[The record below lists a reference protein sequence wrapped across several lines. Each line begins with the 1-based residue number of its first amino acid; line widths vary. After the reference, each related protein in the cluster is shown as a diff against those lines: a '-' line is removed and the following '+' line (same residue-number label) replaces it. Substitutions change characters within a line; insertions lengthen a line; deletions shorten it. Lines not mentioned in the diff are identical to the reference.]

1 MNLYNKWVSLSEMSD
16 KKYWPFHDI
25 QLFFRCTCIS
35 DIESLLTTDK
45 SLAFD
50 LREETRNDGK
60 KMDANIQK
68 I

>member
-1 MNLYNKWVSLSEMSD
+1 MSD
-16 KKYWPFHDI
+16 KKYWPFSWYLNI
-25 QLFFRCTCIS
+25 YFFKVFNWQSCN
-35 DIESLLTTDK
+35 LKVFNVYLTDK

-50 LREETRNDGK
+50 LREENDGK